1 MSIRDIRVRPAS
13 PSASWPQGRFGRGK
27 SASALNLDM
36 VSVEEVRR
44 PAGKWG
50 DWQPFP
56 NPAAMGYLHAPFG
69 PGVYELRHRSS
80 GHLILYGKS
89 KNVSHRM
96 SSLLPAPL
104 GAGTRKNESKSLYVH
119 THLSDID
126 YRTMACADD
135 DWATI
140 EEALLMIDKDLYIF
154 RLRWLKMRRRCRCP
168 YRSRGSRIPV
178 LGGLYGLR

>member
-1 MSIRDIRVRPAS
+1 MSIRDIRMRPAS
-13 PSASWPQGRFGRGK
+13 PVGIMATKAGLGAVNRHRRSI
-27 SASALNLDM
+27 LDM
-36 VSVEEVRR
+36 VSVEEVRT
-44 PAGKWG
+44 PVGKWG

-89 KNVSHRM
+89 KNVAYRM
-96 SSLLPAPL
+96 SSLLPVPL
-104 GAGTRKNESKSLYVH
+104 GAGTRKNESKSLYVL

-135 DWATI
+135 DWAAM

-154 RLRWLKMRRRCRCP
+154 P
-168 YRSRGSRIPV
+168 T
-178 LGGLYGLR
+178 